1 MLFLRELFV
10 FVLVRPGINLYFF
23 LCLSPKLR
31 EGDGIISAE
40 ALDQFLFILLIE
52 KVNRKGGGKKTL
64 ISLRQNSLAIQNR
77 F

>member
-10 FVLVRPGINLYFF
+10 FVLVRAGINLYFF
-23 LCLSPKLR
+23 FCLSPKLR

-52 KVNRKGGGKKTL
+52 KVNRKGGKKTL

>member
-10 FVLVRPGINLYFF
+10 FVLVRPEINLYFF

-52 KVNRKGGGKKTL
+52 KVNRKGGKKTL

>member
-10 FVLVRPGINLYFF
+10 FVLVRPEINLYFF

-52 KVNRKGGGKKTL
+52 KVNRTGGKKTL